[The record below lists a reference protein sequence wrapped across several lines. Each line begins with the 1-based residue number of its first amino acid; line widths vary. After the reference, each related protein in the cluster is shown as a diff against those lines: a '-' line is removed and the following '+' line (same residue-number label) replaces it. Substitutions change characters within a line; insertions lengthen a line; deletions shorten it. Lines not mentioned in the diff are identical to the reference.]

1 MMKANPG
8 GSIAAEDIVGR
19 DHLVERLW
27 QTLSRQSLV
36 LVAERRMGK
45 SCVIKKLQA
54 EKPAGVLTF
63 VRDVENVATP
73 LEFVERIY
81 HDVEEHLSRRQKTA
95 GRTRRLLQEVA
106 GTEIAGLIKLPT
118 AAAPHWKS
126 LLEKLI
132 EDVTENQDRTVVLFW
147 DEFPW
152 MLQKIKRTS
161 GEAVAMDVLD
171 SLRCLRQTHD
181 SLRMVYTGS
190 IGLHHVTSAL
200 VEAGHTHG
208 PLNDMRIV
216 EVPSLSEPDARFL
229 AAELLRGEG
238 LRSEDLDETADCIAT
253 EVDCIPYYIHSVVAT
268 LKDRGEV
275 VDTGRIKQFVSEAL
289 VDPQDQWNLQ
299 HYQDRLPDYYGADR
313 VPVVLSLLDQ
323 LAAACGPLT
332 FDELLS
338 SLSIHVSIDE
348 GKAAR
353 RILTGDS
360 ELLRQMLMLLQ
371 RDHYIQQSSDD
382 GAYTFRFPLIK
393 RWWRLHRNLPT

>member
-19 DHLVERLW
+19 DRLVERLW

-81 HDVEEHLSRRQKTA
+81 HDVEEHLSRGQKTA
-95 GRTRRLLQEVA
+95 ARARRLLQEVA
-106 GTEIAGLIKLPT
+106 GMEIGGLIKLPA

-126 LLEKLI
+126 LLEKVI

-161 GEAVAMDVLD
+161 GEAAAMDVLD
-171 SLRCLRQTHD
+171 ALRCLRQTHD

-216 EVPSLSEPDARFL
+216 EVPSLSEPDARSL

-323 LAAACGPLT
+323 LAAANGPLT
-332 FDELLS
+332 FDGLLS

-348 GKAAR
+348 GEAAR

-360 ELLRQMLMLLQ
+360 ELLRQVLMLLQ